1 METQLTSRDLADCS
15 VLVLSDIK
23 LMCVRGLVGAENGAQ
38 TINWPGGYLKKP
50 TDCLQRPS

>member
-1 METQLTSRDLADCS
+1 METQLTCRDLADCS
-15 VLVLSDIK
+15 VLVLSDTP
-23 LMCVRGLVGAENGAQ
+23 GLVGTENGAQ